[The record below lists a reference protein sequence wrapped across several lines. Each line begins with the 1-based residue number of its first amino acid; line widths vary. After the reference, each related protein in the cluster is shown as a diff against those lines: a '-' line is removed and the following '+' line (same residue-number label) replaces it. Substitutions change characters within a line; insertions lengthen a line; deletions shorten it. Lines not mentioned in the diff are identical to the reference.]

1 MCEMVPVQSLP
12 RSSNL
17 ATRCVRVRGLS
28 SKLQK
33 TGFCPTELLSH
44 GHCSALGCSVA
55 PGVCP
60 GQSTPSTASKC
71 CCAASSDFL
80 LGPGISVS
88 ALGASRQLHV
98 SFLLPWAFPSLG
110 FLVKKTGKSLPG
122 WQETHLDAGCATG
135 RALGAAA
142 PCWVGQSAPSPPQL
156 SSQIRPIEAAVP
168 AVSTQCWACQT
179 PSCCGCFHWEV
190 SGWGH
195 ACCLLSRSYF
205 RAFTF
210 LK

>member
-1 MCEMVPVQSLP
+1 MVPVQSLP

-17 ATRCVRVRGLS
+17 ATRCVRVCGLS

-33 TGFCPTELLSH
+33 TGFCPTEFLSH

-55 PGVCP
+55 RGVCP

-88 ALGASRQLHV
+88 ALGASCQLRV

-110 FLVKKTGKSLPG
+110 FLVKKTGKSLPS

-156 SSQIRPIEAAVP
+156 SSQIRPIGAAVP
-168 AVSTQCWACQT
+168 AVSTQRWACQT